1 MNIFKD
7 EHKIDPNGYFKGN
20 AQDQDKYLANSELLF
35 SCNQSDKK
43 YVPRAILVDSESSVL
58 DEIRQSHL
66 SKLFKKSNIINENKG
81 SGGLWATGRFGL
93 DSEFESAI
101 MESIRKEAESSDKVM
116 FQFINAIGG
125 GTGSGL
131 G

>member
-1 MNIFKD
+1 M
-7 EHKIDPNGYFKGN
+7 
-20 AQDQDKYLANSELLF
+20 
-35 SCNQSDKK
+35 
-43 YVPRAILVDSESSVL
+43 

-66 SKLFKKSNIINENKG
+66 SSLFKKSNIINENKG
-81 SGGLWATGRFGL
+81 TGGLWAVGRYGL
-93 DSEFESAI
+93 DSSFQSSI

-116 FQFINAIGG
+116 FQFIHAIGG